1 MKASRLF
8 LPVLFAVSLLF
19 TQQAGSAHLIRHT
32 LEQSRQQDKKSQQHS
47 QVCEKCA
54 TYAQMGNALQAA
66 TIDFTPPRVIA
77 ETAQYHPAAF
87 RTIPVLAAEARG
99 PPVFLQI

>member
-1 MKASRLF
+1 MKTGRLF
-8 LPVLFAVSLLF
+8 LPVLFAISLLF
-19 TQQAGSAHLIRHT
+19 TQQAGATHMLRHA

-54 TYAQMGNALQAA
+54 TYAQMGNALQTA

-77 ETAQYHPAAF
+77 ETVQYHPAAF
-87 RTIPVLAAEARG
+87 RSIPVLAAEARG
-99 PPVFLQI
+99 PPVPLQI